1 MEKDCCKKQTKR
13 SESEKKIVNNRLN
26 RIEGQIRGVKKMIEE
41 DRYCDDVV
49 IKLSASDKSIK
60 SLANHIL
67 ENHMYN
73 CVYNDLEKGNYEIID
88 EVVNLF
94 RRFQ

>member
-41 DRYCDDVV
+41 VM
-49 IKLSASDKSIK
+49 
-60 SLANHIL
+60 
-67 ENHMYN
+67 MY
-73 CVYNDLEKGNYEIID
+73 
-88 EVVNLF
+88 
-94 RRFQ
+94 